1 MRERLLYIDQ
11 LKGVAIFL
19 VVFGHSIQNNTLESG
34 NQSLFVWLYSFHMPL
49 FMFISG
55 YIAFKTTRINS
66 VADYGVFVKK
76 RAISLLIPYFA
87 WPLLVYN
94 FFFKKKEH
102 IDFITQIWNI
112 ITKWNSLWYLWFLF
126 FLMLCY
132 SVFHILSK
140 NVNRKNNILI
150 DAVIAF
156 AIAGLLLLIKP
167 LGLLVSSSSFLLY
180 FLFLFTGAFAAKY
193 SMISKLILNR
203 IMFAVCLILF
213 IVLSG
218 HYNLNDTGT
227 INKVLKIVIA
237 FSAIS
242 SIYYIV
248 RNIKWHPAVDKWV
261 QLWGRNTIVI
271 YTTHFAVNW
280 FFVGSPL
287 FSHLG
292 LVLLILVNAACALI
306 VISACLLILKIVEL
320 CPPLNLLL
328 YGHPF
333 KTSPK
338 TVAGLTI
345 EHE

>member
-1 MRERLLYIDQ
+1 MKERHQYIDQ

-55 YIAFKTTRINS
+55 YIAFKTTHINN
-66 VADYGVFVKK
+66 VADYGVFIKK
-76 RAISLLIPYFA
+76 RSISLLIPYFA

-102 IDFITQIWNI
+102 IDFITQVWNV

-132 SVFHILSK
+132 SVFHLLSK
-140 NVNRKNNILI
+140 KANKKNNILI

-156 AIAGLLLLIKP
+156 AIAGVLLLMRP
-167 LGLLVSSSSFLLY
+167 LGFLVSTSSFLLY
-180 FLFLFTGAFAAKY
+180 FLFLFAGAFASKY
-193 SMISKLILNR
+193 SIISKLMLNQV
-203 IMFAVCLILF
+203 MFSVCLIVF

-218 HYNLNDTGT
+218 RYDYNDMGSLN
-227 INKVLKIVIA
+227 KLLKIVIA

-242 SIYYIV
+242 TIYYIV
-248 RNIKWHPAVDKWV
+248 RKIQWNAAVDKWV
-261 QLWGRNTIVI
+261 QLWGRKTIVI
-271 YTTHFAVNW
+271 YTTHFTVNW
-280 FFVGSPL
+280 FFVGTPL

-292 LVLLILVNAACALI
+292 LVSLILVNAACALI
-306 VISACLLILKIVEL
+306 VITACLVILNVVEL

-328 YGHPF
+328 YGHTVQ
-333 KTSPK
+333 KSPK
-338 TVAGLTI
+338 TTV
-345 EHE
+345 